1 MPSKAGKIFR
11 DSFLFH
17 WYKNVSAPL
26 EYAWWRMRGSPA
38 GKIPH
43 WVKQRAI
50 RDTARAFGLRALV
63 ETGTN
68 YAHMIRVQRRRFRE
82 IYSIEI
88 DAAKAEGARK
98 KFARFPAV
106 HILQGDSGEILPRLL
121 PELREPCLFWLD
133 GHDFDRATPVE
144 RELAALF
151 AHPGQNHV
159 VLIDDAKWFNGH
171 GGYPTLG
178 SLRQRVARDYIGHTL
193 DVHDESIRIFPE
205 PSLSKLQSS
214 PDR

>member
-1 MPSKAGKIFR
+1 MPFKAGTIFR

-17 WYKNVSAPL
+17 WYKNLSAPV
-26 EYAWWRMRGSPA
+26 EYAWWRLRGSPA
-38 GKIPH
+38 AKIPH

-50 RDTARAFGLRALV
+50 RQTARAFGLCVLV

-88 DAAKAEGARK
+88 DAAKAESARK
-98 KFARFPAV
+98 KYARFPGI

-151 AHPGQNHV
+151 AHPERNHV
-159 VLIDDAKWFNGH
+159 LLIDDAKWFNGR
-171 GGYPTLG
+171 GGYPTLDN
-178 SLRQRVARDYIGHTL
+178 LRQRVAHDYPGRVLEVRDEI
-193 DVHDESIRIFPE
+193 IRIHKPA
-205 PSLSKLQSS
+205 PSSIPLT
-214 PDR
+214 